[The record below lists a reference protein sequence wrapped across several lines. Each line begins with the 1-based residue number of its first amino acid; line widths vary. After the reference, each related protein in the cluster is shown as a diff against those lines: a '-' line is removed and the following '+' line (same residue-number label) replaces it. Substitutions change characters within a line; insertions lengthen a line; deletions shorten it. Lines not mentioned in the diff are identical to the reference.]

1 MNTPLLEFLDGVFFL
16 HMFVVDYQPVS
27 DGQMALIVAALQSL
41 LNLVRLDAKFL
52 TKKVK
57 SCVIH

>member
-27 DGQMALIVAALQSL
+27 DGQMALIVTALQSL

-52 TKKVK
+52 KKVE